1 VTAPI
6 VAYVGMTHL
15 GLCSAVAAASKGFV
29 TRAIDQDAALCAR
42 LNAGDLPVVEPGL
55 DALLGQ
61 HRATITFS
69 SDLAALR
76 TCDVI
81 YVAPDVPTD
90 DAGTSD
96 LAGLDRLLDLTLA
109 NSGPNSIVVVLSQ
122 VPPGYTRARQR
133 PGRSLFYQVETLI
146 FGRAVERATAPERF
160 IVGCPDPGQPLPT
173 PLDTFLR
180 SYGCPILPMRFE
192 SAELC
197 KIAINC
203 CLVSSIAVA
212 NTLAELCEG
221 IDADWSEIVPAL
233 KLDRRIGAYAYLAPG
248 LGIAGGNLERD
259 LATVVRFA
267 DKVGSDAG
275 VVKAWIANSQ
285 HRRNWAVRT
294 VRQAVLD
301 QNPGATIAVWGL
313 AYKENTASVKNSPSI
328 GTIKALPD
336 VKLVLHDPVV
346 KASVVPQPKAV
357 GAPDAL
363 SALNGADALMILTP
377 WQDYRMIAPASI
389 AAAMR
394 GRVVLDPY
402 AVLDASRARAAGLR
416 VYTLGRAPMAE
427 EPVQGGAS
435 RC

>member
-6 VAYVGMTHL
+6 TAYVGMTHL

-29 TRAIDQDAALCAR
+29 TKAIDLDAALTAR

-69 SDLAALR
+69 SDPAALR
-76 TCDVI
+76 ACDVI

-90 DAGTSD
+90 DTSASD
-96 LAGLDRLLDLTLA
+96 LSGLDRLLELTLA
-109 NSGPNSIVVVLSQ
+109 NSGPNAVVVVLSQ

-133 PGRSLFYQVETLI
+133 PGHLLFYQVETLI
-146 FGRAVERATAPERF
+146 FGRAVERATTPERF
-160 IVGCPDPGQPLPT
+160 IVGCPDPSQPLPA
-173 PLDTFLR
+173 PLDQFLR
-180 SYGCPILPMRFE
+180 SFGCPILPMRFE

-221 IDADWSEIVPAL
+221 IGANWSEIVPAL

-267 DKVGSDAG
+267 DRIGSDAG

-294 VRQAVLD
+294 IREATLA
-301 QNPGATIAVWGL
+301 QNPGATVAVWGL
-313 AYKENTASVKNSPSI
+313 AYKENTASIKNSPSI
-328 GTIKALPD
+328 ATIKALPD

-346 KASVVPQPKAV
+346 KPSLAQQPKAV

-363 SALNGADALMILTP
+363 SALKGADALMILTP
-377 WQDYRMIAPASI
+377 WQDYRTIAPANI

-402 AVLDASRARAAGLR
+402 AVLDTSAAHAAGLLL
-416 VYTLGRAPMAE
+416 YTLGRAPMAE
-427 EPVQGGAS
+427 KPAQDRAS
-435 RC
+435 PC